1 MKYGFCRLRRG
12 VIPIVFFTAAVCA
25 APTQEAAPPPAVPA
39 ETVRAADPS
48 ELKTPDDMLRE
59 VEDCASDTGSWMLR
73 ERRHWLRFLLGGGAS
88 VLLGAVWLWLW
99 RKFFR
104 HGRSDRRGWKVE
116 VLKSL
121 VPPVT
126 VLAVVTSC
134 FIFSKPLLKSL
145 PRRWGELDLRLFY
158 AVLVLVVAWGALN
171 AVSVLDRRIRSFA
184 ARDDNAL
191 DDLTVGM
198 IGATL
203 KVAIAVTSLL
213 FVGQSIFDLNITALL
228 AGAGVVG
235 LAVALAAKETLSNF
249 FGTLV
254 IVADAPFRLGD
265 RIQAGGVDGIVERVG
280 MRSSRIRTAD
290 DSVCTMPNSVLTNSV
305 VIRHSPRGYLKHSL
319 ELGLT
324 YGTTPSQLETAMKI
338 LHGIMDDF
346 HGPDAP
352 ERRPRIF
359 FSGFG
364 SCSVNI
370 RAIVWLKAGSF
381 AAEEPLLDE
390 LHLEIFRRFAAAG
403 LEFAYPTQTLYVR
416 GPNVPP
422 DAPDAR

>member
-1 MKYGFCRLRRG
+1 MRYGRRSG
-12 VIPIVFFTAAVCA
+12 RWRMAVLVLGLATAVCVL
-25 APTQEAAPPPAVPA
+25 PLEAAPPAPRVTETKPAD
-39 ETVRAADPS
+39 DPP
-48 ELKTPDDMLRE
+48 ELKPPDEVLRE
-59 VEDCASDTGSWMLR
+59 VEDCASDTGSWMFR
-73 ERRHWLRFLLGGGAS
+73 ERRHWLRFLLGGGLS
-88 VLLGAVWLWLW
+88 VLLGVAWLWLW
-99 RKFFR
+99 RRFFR
-104 HGRSDRRGWKVE
+104 HGGSAGRNWKVE

-121 VPPVT
+121 VPPLS
-126 VLAVVTSC
+126 VLAVLTSC
-134 FIFSKPLLKSL
+134 FIFSKPLLESL

-254 IVADAPFRLGD
+254 IVADSPFRLGD

-305 VIRHSPRGYLKHSL
+305 VCRHSPRGYLKHTL

-324 YGTTPSQLETAMKI
+324 YGTTPERLELAMKI
-338 LHGIMDDF
+338 LHEIMDDF
-346 HGPDAP
+346 HGPDDA

-364 SCSVNI
+364 ASAVNL

-390 LHLEIFRRFAAAG
+390 LHREIFRRFAAAN
-403 LEFAYPTQTLYVR
+403 LEFAYPTQTLYLR
-416 GPNVPP
+416 PP
-422 DAPDAR
+422 EASAEAPERR

>member
-1 MKYGFCRLRRG
+1 MLCL
-12 VIPIVFFTAAVCA
+12 AAVCVL
-25 APTQEAAPPPAVPA
+25 PLEAAPPAPGVTETKPTGGDPLEIKSPDAV
-39 ETVRAADPS
+39 
-48 ELKTPDDMLRE
+48 LRE
-59 VEDCASDTGSWMLR
+59 VEDCASDAGSWAFR
-73 ERRHWLRFLLGGGAS
+73 ERRDWLRFLLGGGLS
-88 VLLGAVWLWLW
+88 VLLGAAWLWSW
-99 RKFFR
+99 RRFFR
-104 HGRSDRRGWKVE
+104 SGGTSRRNWKVE

-121 VPPVT
+121 VTPLS
-126 VLAVVTSC
+126 VLAVVISC
-134 FIFSKPLLKSL
+134 FFFSQPLFDSL

-158 AVLVLVVAWGALN
+158 AAVVLVVAWGALD
-171 AVSVLDRRIRSFA
+171 AVSVLDRRIRRFA

-203 KVAIAVTSLL
+203 KVAIAVTTLL

-265 RIQAGGVDGIVERVG
+265 RIQAGGVDGIVEHVG

-305 VIRHSPRGYLKHSL
+305 VCRSSSRGCLKHTL
-319 ELGLT
+319 DLGLT
-324 YGTTPSQLETAMKI
+324 YGTTPAQLEQALKI
-338 LHGIMDDF
+338 LHDIMDDF
-346 HGPDAP
+346 HGPDDA

-364 SCSVNI
+364 ASSVNLK
-370 RAIVWLKAGSF
+370 AIVWLKAPSF

-390 LHLEIFRRFAAAG
+390 LHREIFRRFGEAG
-403 LEFAYPTQTLYVR
+403 LEFAYPTQTLYLR
-416 GPNVPP
+416 NSDSP
-422 DAPDAR
+422 REL